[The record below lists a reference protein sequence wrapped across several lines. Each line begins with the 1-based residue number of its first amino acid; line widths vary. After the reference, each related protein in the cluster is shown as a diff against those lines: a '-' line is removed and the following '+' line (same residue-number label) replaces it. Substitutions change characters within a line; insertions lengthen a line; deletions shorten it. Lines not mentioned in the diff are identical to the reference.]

1 MNKYQAGG
9 SGSGG
14 EIIAA
19 LDLGSNSFHLL
30 LAEVHAQGWRA
41 QLRSGDKVQLAAGL
55 QGELLS
61 DAAIARGLACI
72 ERLAPLLR
80 PLSAGNVRVVGTHTL
95 RVARNRELFVEPAQ
109 RLLGHP
115 VEVISGA
122 VEAALVYKG
131 VAASDCAIPQLVIDV
146 GGGSTEL
153 ALGCGDSVNQLAS
166 IPVGC
171 VTARNYFPDGRLD
184 SALFE
189 RARQLVCQR
198 LREHWPPCATLPESV
213 AVLGSSGTLL
223 AVEQVLV
230 GQGWSEQGIT
240 RAGLLQLQD
249 ALLQFQLLD
258 NVRFYGLSERRRSV
272 FATGVAIVRALFD
285 TLAIET
291 MTLSQAALREGLVVD
306 LLARR
311 RAPAKR
317 C

>member
-1 MNKYQAGG
+1 MNNYQPTGG
-9 SGSGG
+9 NS
-14 EIIAA
+14 EIVAA

-30 LAEVHAQGWRA
+30 MAEVHAQGWRA

-61 DAAIARGLACI
+61 EAAIARGLACI

-80 PLSAGNVRVVGTHTL
+80 PLPAENVRIVGTHTL
-95 RVARNRELFVEPAQ
+95 RVARNRDLFIKPAQ

-122 VEAALVYKG
+122 VEANLVYKG
-131 VAASDCAIPQLVIDV
+131 VADADRVAPQLVIDI

-153 ALGCGDSVNQLAS
+153 ALGCGSTIDQLAS

-184 SALFE
+184 PTLFE
-189 RARQLVCQR
+189 QAYRLICQC
-198 LREHWPPCATLPESV
+198 LREHWPQPVVAPT

-223 AVEQVLV
+223 AVEQVLI

-240 RAGLLQLQD
+240 RANLLKLQDVLLQHERLD
-249 ALLQFQLLD
+249 AVQ
-258 NVRFYGLSERRRSV
+258 FYGLSERRRSV

-285 TLAIET
+285 TLGIDA

-311 RAPAKR
+311 HAAIRR